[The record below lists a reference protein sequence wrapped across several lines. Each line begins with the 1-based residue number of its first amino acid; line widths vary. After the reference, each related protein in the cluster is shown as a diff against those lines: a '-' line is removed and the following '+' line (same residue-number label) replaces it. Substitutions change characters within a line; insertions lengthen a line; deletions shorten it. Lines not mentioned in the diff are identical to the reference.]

1 MHGNFDIKLNFMTKI
16 IFTVAL
22 IATTLVQSSFAQ
34 DKTSDVFAQYYAIK
48 DALVSGNAGLANT
61 KAIAFVKTVADDAAL
76 PEANRAAII
85 KDAAKIAST
94 KDLKKQREYFSGFSD
109 QMFEMAKYTKLTK
122 EPVYK
127 QYCPMAKGSWL
138 SSSSAIKNP
147 YYGSAM
153 LTCGKVVETLK

>member
-22 IATTLVQSSFAQ
+22 IAATLVQSSFAQ

-109 QMFEMAKYTKLTK
+109 QMFEMAKSTKLTK